1 MDSNWACIFIKV
13 LKKGIVSKMRVCLR
27 SLSCVQAHHTVW
39 RKLRQRAEKLV
50 GATDNTHFLCTHSPQ
65 RQRHQSCSAEAKLKW
80 GGLSG
85 PPQSVGS
92 LTFIFRVMSLRKKNG
107 FILLVK
113 DRQPFF
119 STSHQSW
126 HWFHLQIQA
135 GCIFNSLQVHSSDS
149 RHLHLRL
156 MQPIPLWA
164 QPSSTSTEI

>member
-1 MDSNWACIFIKV
+1 
-13 LKKGIVSKMRVCLR
+13 MRVCLR

-50 GATDNTHFLCTHSPQ
+50 SATDNTHFLCTHTLTATAATSKLQ
-65 RQRHQSCSAEAKLKW
+65 RRGQIRG

-92 LTFIFRVMSLRKKNG
+92 LIFKFRVMSLRKKNG

-119 STSHQSW
+119 RTAHQSW
-126 HWFHLQIQA
+126 HRFHLQIQA
-135 GCIFNSLQVHSSDS
+135 GCIFNSLQVHSSDW
-149 RHLHLRL
+149 RHLHLGL
-156 MQPIPLWA
+156 MQPIPLWPNA
-164 QPSSTSTEI
+164 TKFHFNRNLNSSNPN